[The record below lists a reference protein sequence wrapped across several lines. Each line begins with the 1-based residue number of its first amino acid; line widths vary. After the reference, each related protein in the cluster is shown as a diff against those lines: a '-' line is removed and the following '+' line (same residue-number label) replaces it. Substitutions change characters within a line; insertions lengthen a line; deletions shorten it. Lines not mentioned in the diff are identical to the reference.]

1 MTTTESERAQIA
13 SVVEM
18 VLAGFAEVDLEDVEI
33 TPVGRRSV
41 VRVTI
46 DRDGGIDLDLV
57 AEISSAISG
66 QLDTAPD
73 LLSGA
78 YVLEVSSP
86 GVDRPLTEPR
96 HWRRA
101 RTRLV
106 TISLQDGSTLTGRV
120 LSADDNAAIVVDAIG
135 EEHTVPFIDVLSAL
149 VQVEFNRVED
159 LTSGDSDLTDDD
171 DEGGA

>member
-1 MTTTESERAQIA
+1 MTATESERAQIA

-41 VRVTI
+41 VRVTV

-66 QLDTAPD
+66 RLDNAPD

-106 TISLQDGSTLTGRV
+106 TASLQDGSALTGRV
-120 LSADDNAAIVVDAIG
+120 LSADGDSAVVVDAMG
-135 EEHTVPFIDVLSAL
+135 DEHTVLFSDVHSAL
-149 VQVEFNRVED
+149 VQVEFNRAED
-159 LTSGDSDLTDDD
+159 LTSGNSNADNDG